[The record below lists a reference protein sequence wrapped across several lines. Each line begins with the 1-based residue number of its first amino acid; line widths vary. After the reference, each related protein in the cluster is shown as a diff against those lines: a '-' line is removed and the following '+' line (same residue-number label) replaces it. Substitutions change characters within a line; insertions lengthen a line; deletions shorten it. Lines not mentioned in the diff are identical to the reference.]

1 MAGFND
7 CFGDLRCGATMDLP
21 HARRNAASAK
31 ARLQK
36 AALSAQQ
43 TSMHLQR
50 MTAIRPL
57 LLITGTELFA
67 SFTIDW
73 TMGGTQ
79 AVVSLRSGL
88 RSGASPGFSGFAQ

>member
-1 MAGFND
+1 
-7 CFGDLRCGATMDLP
+7 
-21 HARRNAASAK
+21 
-31 ARLQK
+31 
-36 AALSAQQ
+36 
-43 TSMHLQR
+43 MHLQR

-57 LLITGTELFA
+57 LLITGAELFA

-73 TMGGTQ
+73 TMGGTE